1 MLWLLG
7 RGSTFRA
14 SIYRRNLGL
23 SNNRY
28 PDNIKK
34 YHRRAERK
42 EGSERESE
50 RGAFLVAYGIH
61 QISMMCMLIDF
72 QTCLDSAYSH
82 KDFTG

>member
-14 SIYRRNLGL
+14 SIYRRNLSL

-28 PDNIKK
+28 
-34 YHRRAERK
+34 RRAERK

-50 RGAFLVAYGIH
+50 RGVFLVAYGIH